1 MFLSQLMPYVIFKI
15 LNVIFHSYESHS
27 IYCTLIILHLFSPPP
42 TAFGIACIFD
52 EMVLDIHNVESRPIQ
67 KLI

>member
-27 IYCTLIILHLFSPPP
+27 IYCTLITPHLLSP
-42 TAFGIACIFD
+42 TAFGIACMFN